1 MPSVIYKEWLPD
13 LPELNNPGLV
23 KALNVLPKDGGF
35 APFLPFSSTG
45 GIASTNAM
53 LGSFMSSGV
62 TKGAARIYGYSGDF
76 YMGGFSSVFATR
88 GSATGGGNGEQFAQY
103 ENLVIAVSE
112 GHAPLMHTA
121 GSASNFATLA
131 SSGTAPAADAIGII
145 GQFVV
150 LGSLGTLGATQR
162 PNVLQWS
169 GIDQPRSWPTPN
181 SATAIAQQSGEQELA
196 SVYGEVMAIHGG
208 DQFAIVP
215 QKSAVTRMTYV
226 GPPAVFQFDYI
237 ERSQGSLFK
246 NFSIMVGG
254 VVYFVS
260 ALGFCRTN
268 GVTVERIGAG
278 KVDRFFWD
286 NVDATKTA
294 MFSCA
299 YDQVNELIYFAYP
312 SLSATGAFSA
322 DKLLIFNP
330 KTNQWTHAN
339 QIVDELIT
347 SGNYVRIPPVGIL
360 AFSTAGSNSVV
371 GIFEGTAGSAILET
385 GDFELAEGGR
395 GYIDGIKPHV
405 ESSGTAPAMGV
416 RIGIRNDLGT
426 APTYTSTAG
435 PNSRTGFAN
444 FRDKGVTDGK
454 YARVE
459 LNITG
464 TFKKVTGFEID
475 ADPSGQT

>member
-1 MPSVIYKEWLPD
+1 
-13 LPELNNPGLV
+13 
-23 KALNVLPKDGGF
+23 
-35 APFLPFSSTG
+35 
-45 GIASTNAM
+45 
-53 LGSFMSSGV
+53 
-62 TKGAARIYGYSGDF
+62 
-76 YMGGFSSVFATR
+76 
-88 GSATGGGNGEQFAQY
+88 
-103 ENLVIAVSE
+103 
-112 GHAPLMHTA
+112 MHTA
-121 GSASNFATLA
+121 GAASNFATLA
-131 SSGTAPAADAIGII
+131 STGTAPAAEAIGIV

-150 LGSLGTLGATQR
+150 LGNLGTAGATQR
-162 PNVLQWS
+162 PNVVQWS

-181 SATAIAQQSGEQELA
+181 SATAIAQQSGEQEFA
-196 SVYGEVMAIHGG
+196 SIYGEVMAIHGG

-226 GPPAVFQFDYI
+226 GPPVVFQFDYI
-237 ERSQGSLFK
+237 ERSQGSFFK

-254 VVYFVS
+254 MVYFVS
-260 ALGFCRTN
+260 AMGFCRSN

-286 NVDATKTA
+286 NVDTTKTSL
-294 MFSCA
+294 FSCA

-312 SLSATGAFSA
+312 SSASGSLTS

-330 KTNQWTHAN
+330 KTSQWTHAN

-347 SGNYVRIPPVGIL
+347 SGNYVRSPPVGIL
-360 AFSTAGSNSVV
+360 AFSTSGANSVV

-405 ESSGTAPAMGV
+405 ESSGTAPALGV

-426 APTYTSTAG
+426 APTYTTTAG
-435 PNSRTGFAN
+435 PHSRTGFAN

-459 LNITG
+459 VNITG
-464 TFKKVTGFEID
+464 NFKKATGFELD
-475 ADPSGQT
+475 ADPSGQA